1 MSHGTNAEKFYILL
15 TNWLTHPFTIETIMK
30 IKSIL
35 ALLTLPILAVL
46 PMLDAADTKKN
57 GEGTT
62 RKTLSTHITIATFEG
77 AQYRLCRGRTARCPK
92 NCGHSGEFARFA
104 INEYLKYEKPG
115 KYGDPKKKQY
125 LIQISDFHRKPKG
138 DPKALETIKG
148 LKEGDKVRLAWNHDY
163 VTRKGSSFPERVV
176 KELKK
181 LESK

>member
-1 MSHGTNAEKFYILL
+1 MKRKF
-15 TNWLTHPFTIETIMK
+15 T
-30 IKSIL
+30 L
-35 ALLTLPILAVL
+35 ALLILPLLAAS
-46 PMLDAADTKKN
+46 PMMNAADTDKK
-57 GEGTT
+57 GDGTT
-62 RKTLSTHITIATFEG
+62 RKILSTHVTIATFEG
-77 AQYRLCRGRTARCPK
+77 AQYRLCRGRTARCPQ

-138 DPKALETIKG
+138 DPKSLKAIKG

-181 LESK
+181 LEPK